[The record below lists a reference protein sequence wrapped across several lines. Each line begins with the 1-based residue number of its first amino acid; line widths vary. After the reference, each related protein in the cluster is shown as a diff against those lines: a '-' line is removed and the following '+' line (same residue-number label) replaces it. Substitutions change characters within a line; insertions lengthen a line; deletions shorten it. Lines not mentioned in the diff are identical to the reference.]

1 MVRGRGALPAGAF
14 ACYSASMTL
23 SPALRGTLIPIAI
36 LLAVG
41 GAWGAVPALA
51 RYAVTSG
58 IAPMGYVFWVAVGAG
73 ICCWGLCAQRGVMPR
88 FSGPHIRYYLLSGCS
103 RFVLAGFVMYT
114 VLQNIPAGIVAILLG
129 TAPLMTFAA
138 SVALRHQKFSLRRG
152 VGTLIGLIGILLVF
166 VPATGMSANLSL
178 GWLALG
184 LVTPLIY
191 AYSNITID
199 RSRPEGDDS
208 MALTAGIFTLSSLIA
223 LVMSLATGQFHA
235 LWDVELGLPEVAMF
249 AHAAIL
255 SMCFF
260 GLYEL
265 IRRTD
270 ATFGAQA
277 TYVTTLTGILYGMAL
292 LGERPGVLVWAAA
305 LLVLVGVGLVNSG
318 RSAEPGRS

>member
-1 MVRGRGALPAGAF
+1 MII
-14 ACYSASMTL
+14 
-23 SPALRGTLIPIAI
+23 SPALRGSLVPVFI

-51 RYAVTSG
+51 RFAVTSG

-73 ICCWGLCAQRGVMPR
+73 IVCWILCALRGARPR

-114 VLQNIPAGIVAILLG
+114 VLQNIPAGIVSILLG

-138 SVALRHQKFSLRRG
+138 SVTLRHQKFSLRRG

-166 VPATGMSANLSL
+166 VPATGMSASLPL

-208 MALTAGIFTLSSLIA
+208 MALTAGIFTLSSVIA
-223 LVMSLATGQFHA
+223 LIMSLATGQFHA
-235 LWDVELGLPEVAMF
+235 LWEIEPGLPELAMF

-255 SMCFF
+255 AMCFF

-270 ATFGAQA
+270 ATFGAQS

-292 LGERPGVLVWAAA
+292 LGERPGLLVWVAAA
-305 LLVLVGVGLVNSG
+305 LVLGGVGLVNSG
-318 RSAEPGRS
+318 RRAEPGRP

>member
-1 MVRGRGALPAGAF
+1 
-14 ACYSASMTL
+14 
-23 SPALRGTLIPIAI
+23 
-36 LLAVG
+36 
-41 GAWGAVPALA
+41 
-51 RYAVTSG
+51 
-58 IAPMGYVFWVAVGAG
+58 
-73 ICCWGLCAQRGVMPR
+73 
-88 FSGPHIRYYLLSGCS
+88 
-103 RFVLAGFVMYT
+103 
-114 VLQNIPAGIVAILLG
+114 
-129 TAPLMTFAA
+129 MTFAA

-199 RSRPEGDDS
+199 RSRPEGDNS

-235 LWDVELGLPEVAMF
+235 LWDIELGLPELAMF

-292 LGERPGVLVWAAA
+292 LGERPGLLVWAAA